1 MTTETWKADI
11 GSAPHRPHLVL
22 LALPFIWQVGC
33 IPLVNEVAL
42 RPLGMPFPM
51 VWQMAGVVF
60 ASLVFALV
68 FHLDRR
74 AGLEEEE
81 ADFIAATTATPKV
94 SP

>member
-51 VWQMAGVVF
+51 VWQMAGVVTLQTGVPL
-60 ASLVFALV
+60 SPSTGW
-68 FHLDRR
+68 
-74 AGLEEEE
+74 AG
-81 ADFIAATTATPKV
+81 
-94 SP
+94 